1 MQIKYDVGVG
11 GASANGYVIVD
22 DNATDDEIRLEILSS
37 LYEVLF
43 KKHEHD
49 ENTIRITYEV
59 NVGGGCTMGE
69 TFVSKDATDDDIL
82 LEISYRLYYF
92 EYEKTEE

>member
-11 GASANGYVIVD
+11 GASATGYVIVND
-22 DNATDDEIRLEILSS
+22 DATDDEIRLEIMSS
-37 LYEVLF
+37 LYEVIY
-43 KKHEHD
+43 KKHEDD
-49 ENTIRITYEV
+49 ESTLRITYEV

-92 EYEKTEE
+92 EYEKIEE